1 MMGPVMKRY
10 LLEFIQM
17 LAASA
22 FVGISL
28 YGIFIYWGGE
38 TQEKIP
44 ASQSLLLGLGAVI
57 CIIVYV
63 TIGGLLDRIAASSE
77 GTSESEQQGNS

>member
-1 MMGPVMKRY
+1 MKKV
-10 LLEFIQM
+10 LLELLQM
-17 LAASA
+17 LAMSA

-28 YGIFIYWGGE
+28 YGVFMYWGGE

-57 CIIVYV
+57 CIIVFI
-63 TIGGLLDRIAASSE
+63 TIGGLLDRIAAAGQAGS
-77 GTSESEQQGNS
+77 GTEQKDNG